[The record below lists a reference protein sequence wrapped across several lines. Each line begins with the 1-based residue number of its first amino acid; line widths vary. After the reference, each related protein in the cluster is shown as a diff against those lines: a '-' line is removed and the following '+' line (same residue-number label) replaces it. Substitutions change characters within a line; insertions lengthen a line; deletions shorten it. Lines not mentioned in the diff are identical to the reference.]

1 MIINVL
7 IKNVS
12 NDIEKKL
19 IKLINFK
26 PPQCYNEVSESELQ
40 KFKNMQDI
48 INNVD
53 VDVNNVDIDINN
65 VDIDI
70 NNVDVDIN
78 NVDINNVDE
87 VKNVDYV
94 NKVNKELF
102 ISLRNSSIRYKMII
116 RHGILIK
123 NTKKMV
129 KDYNNKVDILTISK
143 KYDGSPLNILRII
156 YKNIYPNLSFKTLV
170 NDNNYNKLNE
180 EDKKQFIKAN
190 ENDKFAV
197 INHDKMHEES
207 LLFEKEIEKIL
218 IKNNIKYK
226 TQEMLCKEQIKE
238 HDKCI
243 STPDFLILSKFV
255 VNNTKIKWIDAK
267 NFYGANNKFIINSI
281 KKQTEKYVRLYGNGI
296 IIFKLGC
303 NEKLVF
309 DNIIC
314 TSYNQF
320 STI

>member
-7 IKNVS
+7 IKNIS

-26 PPQCYNEVSESELQ
+26 PPQCYNEISENELQ
-40 KFKNMQDI
+40 KFKNMQE
-48 INNVD
+48 INNYD
-53 VDVNNVDIDINN
+53 DVN
-65 VDIDI
+65 
-70 NNVDVDIN
+70 
-78 NVDINNVDE
+78 E
-87 VKNVDYV
+87 
-94 NKVNKELF
+94 ELF

-116 RHGILIK
+116 RHDILIK

-129 KDYNNKVDILTISK
+129 EDYNNGVDILNISK

-156 YKNIYPNLSFKTLV
+156 YKKIYPNLSFKTLI
-170 NDNNYNKLNE
+170 NDDGYNKLNE
-180 EDKKQFIKAN
+180 EDKKQFVKAN
-190 ENDKFAV
+190 KNDKYAV
-197 INHDKMHEES
+197 INQEKMHEES
-207 LLFEKEIEKIL
+207 LLFEKEIEKLL

-226 TQEMLCKEQIKE
+226 TQDMLCDEQMKE
-238 HDKCI
+238 HEKCI

-255 VNNTKIKWIDAK
+255 INNDEIKWIDAK
-267 NFYGANNKFIINSI
+267 NFYGANNKFIIKSI

-303 NEKLVF
+303 NKKLVF
-309 DNIIC
+309 DNMMCI
-314 TSYNQF
+314 SYNQF

>member
-1 MIINVL
+1 MIINLL
-7 IKNVS
+7 IKNIS
-12 NDIEKKL
+12 NDTEKKL

-26 PPQCYNEVSESELQ
+26 PHECYNEVSKNELQ
-40 KFKNMQDI
+40 KFKNMQETNDDDFI
-48 INNVD
+48 
-53 VDVNNVDIDINN
+53 
-65 VDIDI
+65 
-70 NNVDVDIN
+70 
-78 NVDINNVDE
+78 
-87 VKNVDYV
+87 
-94 NKVNKELF
+94 NKELF

-116 RHGILIK
+116 RHSTLIK

-129 KDYNNKVDILTISK
+129 EDYNNRVDILNISK

-156 YKNIYPNLSFKTLV
+156 YKKIYPNLSFKTLI
-170 NDNNYNKLNE
+170 NDNGYNKLNE
-180 EDKKQFIKAN
+180 EDKKQFVKAN
-190 ENDKFAV
+190 KNDKYAV
-197 INHDKMHEES
+197 INQDKMHEES
-207 LLFEKEIEKIL
+207 LLFEKEIEKLL

-226 TQEMLCKEQIKE
+226 TQDMLCEDQLKE
-238 HDKCI
+238 HNKCI
-243 STPDFLILSKFV
+243 STPDFLILTKFV
-255 VNNTKIKWIDAK
+255 INNNEIKWIDAK
-267 NFYGANNKFIINSI
+267 NFYGANNKFVVNSI

>member
-7 IKNVS
+7 IKNIS
-12 NDIEKKL
+12 NDIERKL

-26 PPQCYNEVSESELQ
+26 PPQCYNEISENELQ
-40 KFKNMQDI
+40 QFKNMQEK
-48 INNVD
+48 NNYD
-53 VDVNNVDIDINN
+53 D
-65 VDIDI
+65 
-70 NNVDVDIN
+70 
-78 NVDINNVDE
+78 
-87 VKNVDYV
+87 
-94 NKVNKELF
+94 VNKELF
-102 ISLRNSSIRYKMII
+102 ISLRNSCIRYKMIVK
-116 RHGILIK
+116 HSILIK

-129 KDYNNKVDILTISK
+129 RDYNNKVDILRISK

-156 YKNIYPNLSFKTLV
+156 YKSIYSNLSFKTLL
-170 NDNNYNKLNE
+170 NDNSYNALNE

-190 ENDKFAV
+190 KNDKFAV
-197 INHDKMHEES
+197 INQDKMHEDS

-226 TQEMLCKEQIKE
+226 TQDMLCKEQTKE
-238 HDKCI
+238 HGKCI

-255 VNNTKIKWIDAK
+255 INNVEIKWIDAK
-267 NFYGANNKFIINSI
+267 NFYGANNNFIINSI

-309 DNIIC
+309 DNILCIN
-314 TSYNQF
+314 YNQF